1 MNKRELLM
9 YLFFLVLWIPGYGQD
24 LSNKPT
30 SNSFEP
36 VQITIQDNVERVIYD
51 YTQSSALGLNKMQA
65 PVGWTEPIIKAQ
77 FELRGIVLEGV
88 LGLEFIEGVQQIE
101 AGLGFVIPKDTKV
114 RIFNAGEEELILIE
128 VLRPAYDQSL
138 VKSYNHF

>member
-1 MNKRELLM
+1 MVKHTIFTYLL
-9 YLFFLVLWIPGYGQD
+9 
-24 LSNKPT
+24 LSFTLLACSVEQEANN
-30 SNSFEP
+30 NSFQP
-36 VQITIQDNVERVIYD
+36 KLITIQDNVERVIYD
-51 YTQSSALGLNKMQA
+51 YTQSSDLGLNKMQA
-65 PVGWTEPIIKAQ
+65 PVGWTEHIIKAQ

-138 VKSYNHF
+138 MESYDHF

>member
-1 MNKRELLM
+1 MVKHTIFTYLL
-9 YLFFLVLWIPGYGQD
+9 
-24 LSNKPT
+24 LSFTLLACSVEQEANN
-30 SNSFEP
+30 NSFQP
-36 VQITIQDNVERVIYD
+36 KLITIQDNVERVIYD
-51 YTQSSALGLNKMQA
+51 YTQSSDLGLNKMQA

-114 RIFNAGEEELILIE
+114 RIFNAGEVELILIE
-128 VLRPAYDQSL
+128 VLKPAYDQSL
-138 VKSYNHF
+138 VKSYDHF

>member
-1 MNKRELLM
+1 MVKHTILTYLL
-9 YLFFLVLWIPGYGQD
+9 
-24 LSNKPT
+24 LSFTLLSCSVEQEANN
-30 SNSFEP
+30 NSFQP
-36 VQITIQDNVERVIYD
+36 ILITIQDNVERVIYD
-51 YTQSSALGLNKMQA
+51 YTQSSDLGLNKMQA

-77 FELRGIVLEGV
+77 FELQGIVLEGV

-138 VKSYNHF
+138 VKSYDHF

>member
-1 MNKRELLM
+1 MVKHTIFTYLL
-9 YLFFLVLWIPGYGQD
+9 
-24 LSNKPT
+24 LSFTLLACSVEQEANN
-30 SNSFEP
+30 NSIQP
-36 VQITIQDNVERVIYD
+36 KLITIQDNVERVIYD
-51 YTQSSALGLNKMQA
+51 YTQSSDLGLNKMQA

-138 VKSYNHF
+138 VKSYDHF

>member
-1 MNKRELLM
+1 MVKHTIFTYLL
-9 YLFFLVLWIPGYGQD
+9 
-24 LSNKPT
+24 LSFTLLACSVEQEANN
-30 SNSFEP
+30 NSFQP
-36 VQITIQDNVERVIYD
+36 KLITIQDNVERVIYD

>member
-1 MNKRELLM
+1 MVKHTILTYLL
-9 YLFFLVLWIPGYGQD
+9 
-24 LSNKPT
+24 LSFTLLSCSVEQEANN
-30 SNSFEP
+30 NSFQP
-36 VQITIQDNVERVIYD
+36 ILITIQDNVERVIYD
-51 YTQSSALGLNKMQA
+51 YTQSSDLGLNKMQA

-138 VKSYNHF
+138 VKSYDHF

>member
-1 MNKRELLM
+1 MVKHTIFTYLL
-9 YLFFLVLWIPGYGQD
+9 
-24 LSNKPT
+24 LSFTLLACSVEQEANN
-30 SNSFEP
+30 NSFQP
-36 VQITIQDNVERVIYD
+36 KLITIQDNVERVIYD
-51 YTQSSALGLNKMQA
+51 YTQSSDLGLNKMQA

>member
-1 MNKRELLM
+1 MLKHTIFTYLL
-9 YLFFLVLWIPGYGQD
+9 
-24 LSNKPT
+24 LSFTLLACSVEQEANN
-30 SNSFEP
+30 NSFQP
-36 VQITIQDNVERVIYD
+36 KLITIQDNVERVIYD
-51 YTQSSALGLNKMQA
+51 YTQSSDLGLNKMQA

>member
-1 MNKRELLM
+1 MNKKILPT
-9 YLFFLVLWIPGYGQD
+9 YLFFLVLWMPSYGQE
-24 LSNKPT
+24 LPHRPT

-36 VQITIQDNVERVIYD
+36 VEITVQDNVERVIYD
-51 YTQSSALGLNKMQA
+51 YTQSSDLGLNKMQA

-114 RIFNAGEEELILIE
+114 RIFNAGTVELILIE

>member
-1 MNKRELLM
+1 MVKHTILTYLL
-9 YLFFLVLWIPGYGQD
+9 
-24 LSNKPT
+24 LSFTLLSCSVEQEANN
-30 SNSFEP
+30 NSFQP
-36 VQITIQDNVERVIYD
+36 ILITVQDNVERVIYD
-51 YTQSSALGLNKMQA
+51 YTQSSDLGLNKMQA

-138 VKSYNHF
+138 VKSYDHF

>member
-1 MNKRELLM
+1 MVKHTIFTYLL
-9 YLFFLVLWIPGYGQD
+9 
-24 LSNKPT
+24 LSFTLLACSVEQEANN
-30 SNSFEP
+30 NSFQP
-36 VQITIQDNVERVIYD
+36 ILITIQDNVERVIYD
-51 YTQSSALGLNKMQA
+51 YTQSSDLGLNKMQA

-77 FELRGIVLEGV
+77 FELQGIVLEGV

-138 VKSYNHF
+138 VKSYDHF